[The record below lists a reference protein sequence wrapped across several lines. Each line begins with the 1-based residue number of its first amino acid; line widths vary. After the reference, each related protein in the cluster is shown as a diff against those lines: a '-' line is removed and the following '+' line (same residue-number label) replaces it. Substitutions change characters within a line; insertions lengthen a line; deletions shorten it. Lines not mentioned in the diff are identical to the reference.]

1 MILRLPHEPNCSNIQ
16 TKYDKIKMIRTAKIV
31 LPIFLG
37 LIISCTDNTGEPNDA
52 DNADGFNA
60 KLLKQTTAP
69 GLGQSNYF
77 YNDRDE
83 LILITKT
90 NSETSRDSTYLEYND
105 GVLSRVLQRIYYPI
119 NGIVNIETIFTRF
132 NATNASG
139 SYKVFEDAE
148 TILQDLTFEY
158 TFSDNLIKTSTFFRS
173 DGSKTLEKIYVHDEN
188 GNLTNWDQLWYRTD
202 GSVQTERRY
211 VFTEW
216 DTSGLT
222 TKSLFYWTYN
232 LNIFQNIYFSKNNC
246 LNLIDGGETLNYSFE
261 YDSDGNVTK
270 YNSIEAGRSM
280 TLEYYE

>member
-1 MILRLPHEPNCSNIQ
+1 MIGR
-16 TKYDKIKMIRTAKIV
+16 AKIA
-31 LPIFLG
+31 LIIFLG
-37 LIISCTDNTGEPNDA
+37 LIISCTDDNGEPNDM
-52 DNADGFNA
+52 DNANEFNA
-60 KLLKQTTAP
+60 KLLKQTSAP
-69 GLGQSNYF
+69 GIGQSNYF

-90 NSETSRDSTYLEYND
+90 SSETSRDSTYLEYDD
-105 GVLSRVLQRIYYPI
+105 GILSKVLQRIYYPI

-139 SYKVFEDAE
+139 TYKVFEDDGA
-148 TILQDLTFEY
+148 ILQDLTFEY
-158 TFSDNLIKTSTFFRS
+158 TFSDNLIKSSTFFEL

-188 GNLTNWDQLWYRTD
+188 GNLTNWDQLWYRTN

-211 VFTEW
+211 TFTEW
-216 DTSGLT
+216 DTSGLA
-222 TKSLFYWTYN
+222 TKRLFYWTYN

-246 LNLIDGGETLNYSFE
+246 LNLINGDETLNYSFE